1 MISFDPLIP
10 VWLLLTALAGVCFV
24 IYRTVGRKRLRLVC
38 WLVAALLGVMIADP
52 VVTVRRPDSK
62 NGGVALLVDSS
73 ASMQVPDADGK
84 NRLDAANAFADRFLR
99 RFGDAAPVTRYAFDS
114 G

>member
-38 WLVAALLGVMIADP
+38 WLEAVLLGVMIADP

-84 NRLDAANAFADRFLR
+84 TRLDAAKRLR
-99 RFGDAAPVTRYAFDS
+99 TASCAVSETPLRSRATPSTTG
-114 G
+114 

>member
-38 WLVAALLGVMIADP
+38 WLVAALRDD
-52 VVTVRRPDSK
+52 RRP
-62 NGGVALLVDSS
+62 GGH
-73 ASMQVPDADGK
+73 G
-84 NRLDAANAFADRFLR
+84 AAA
-99 RFGDAAPVTRYAFDS
+99 
-114 G
+114 